1 MVGVDGSSIQADSAR
16 IIWVGLIV
24 DSHLTLIPR
33 SVAMA
38 MMIAPKTMTLL
49 WPPCVADADIVFLPY
64 GFFFF
69 VCLEGKGENYQVC
82 CVQYCAQQLCTVRC
96 THI

>member
-1 MVGVDGSSIQADSAR
+1 MDGSSIQADSAR

-24 DSHLTLIPR
+24 DSHLTLILR

-38 MMIAPKTMTLL
+38 MITAPKTMTLS
-49 WPPCVADADIVFLPY
+49 WSPCVANADIIFLPC

-69 VCLEGKGENYQVC
+69 VLSIYLLFL
-82 CVQYCAQQLCTVRC
+82 A
-96 THI
+96 